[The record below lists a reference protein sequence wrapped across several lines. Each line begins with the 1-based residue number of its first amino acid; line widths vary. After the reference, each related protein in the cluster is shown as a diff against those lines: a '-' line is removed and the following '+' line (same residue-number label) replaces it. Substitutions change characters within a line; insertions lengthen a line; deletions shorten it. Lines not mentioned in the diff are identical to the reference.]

1 MFLSVQVAKIATERL
16 LILLLEN
23 ELVKQGKDPE
33 QWSFMPHYFGYEGRC
48 AMPSNFDANYCYSLG
63 FVAGTVCRENGQIK
77 CVTARAALEP
87 SCKEC
92 VLILHDESGFFC
104 RHGV

>member
-1 MFLSVQVAKIATERL
+1 MAPFAQVAKIATERL

-23 ELVKQGKDPE
+23 ELAKQGKDPE

-63 FVAGTVCRENGQIK
+63 FVAGAYWMPLAKTVETG
-77 CVTARAALEP
+77 L
-87 SCKEC
+87 
-92 VLILHDESGFFC
+92 G
-104 RHGV
+104 

>member
-1 MFLSVQVAKIATERL
+1 MAIIATERL

-23 ELVKQGKDPE
+23 ELAKQGKDPE

-63 FVAGTVCRENGQIK
+63 FVAGTMYFDKEKRSLPLNAPYTRVLRR
-77 CVTARAALEP
+77 VTTPFA
-87 SCKEC
+87 
-92 VLILHDESGFFC
+92 LHDNA
-104 RHGV
+104 VL